1 VTQLPDPRG
10 PTYRLPEPPPPDPTG
25 WYELR
30 RKARATFWPP
40 RDIAW
45 AALLAGAVSA
55 AGLYGLWFQATLP
68 GRLPSTTDWKA
79 VAAVLARDAQPG
91 DAVALAPPW
100 AERAR
105 EVLPERLP
113 SRPEVPLPVLAHPSY
128 AEGVEDLPGI
138 SRVWLLSLPDA
149 PGGAGSIASQLA
161 ARSSLVEGPV
171 RIGRLTLTRN
181 DLREPLLPLWSLAD
195 RVHSALIQG
204 SAPAAREVREVGS
217 LPRRCVLAR
226 LPGPGAEP
234 VVLRL
239 SAVPLGVALRGHVGL
254 VGDPSGGA
262 PPVSLRVKV
271 DGVELGRTEASAAPP
286 AWKRFTVDTSRLPP
300 IPHEVTVEIVPSGP
314 LPLGVCVD
322 LVALP

>member
-1 VTQLPDPRG
+1 MTQPPDPRG

-30 RKARATFWPP
+30 RKARATLWPP

-45 AALLAGAVSA
+45 AALLAVAVSA

-68 GRLPSTTDWKA
+68 GRLPSSTDWKA
-79 VAAVLARDAQPG
+79 VAAVLARDARPG

-113 SRPEVPLPVLAHPSY
+113 SRPEVPLPVLAYPSY

-149 PGGAGSIASQLA
+149 PGGAGSIAAQLA
-161 ARSSLVEGPV
+161 ARSSVVEGPV
-171 RIGRLTLTRN
+171 RIGRLALTRN
-181 DLREPLLPLWSLAD
+181 DLRAPLAPLWSLSD
-195 RVHSALIQG
+195 RLHSASIEG
-204 SAPAAREVREVGS
+204 SAPAAREVREVGF
-217 LPRRCVLAR
+217 LPRSCVLAR
-226 LPGPGAEP
+226 FPGPGAEP
-234 VVLRL
+234 LVLRL
-239 SAVPLGVALRGHVGL
+239 PAAPLGVALRGHMGL

-262 PPVSLRVKV
+262 PSVSVRVKV
-271 DGVELGRTEASAAPP
+271 DGVELGRAEASAARP
-286 AWKRFTVDTSRLPP
+286 AWIPFTVDTSRLPP
-300 IPHEVTVEIVPSGP
+300 TAHEVTVEIVPSGP
-314 LPLGVCVD
+314 LPLGVCLD